1 MEYKIKISSGDIEI
15 DAKLNDTSIA
25 AKLRDILPVT
35 ANANTWGDEIYFEIP
50 LEESLENP
58 QEVVEAGDL
67 GYWPPGHAFCIFF
80 GITPAS
86 RGTEIRAASSVT
98 VIGKILGDAKIFKKT
113 TSGEPITL
121 ELSD

>member
-15 DAKLNDTSIA
+15 EASLNDTSIA
-25 AKLRDILPVT
+25 AKLKDILPIS
-35 ANANTWGDEIYFEIP
+35 ANANTWGDEIYFGIP
-50 LEESLENP
+50 LDESLENP
-58 QEVVEAGDL
+58 QEVVEAGDI

-98 VIGKILGDAKIFKKT
+98 VIGKVLGDSALFKKV
-113 TSGEPITL
+113 TSGEAIKL

>member
-25 AKLRDILPVT
+25 TKLKDILPIT
-35 ANANTWGDEIYFEIP
+35 ANANTWGNEIYFGIP

-58 QEVVEAGDL
+58 KEVVEAGDL

-98 VIGKILGDAKIFKKT
+98 VIGKILGDAKVFKKI